1 MGIRGRFSNGPIL
14 FFNSMPLYCGYVEAP
29 KVNTTAM
36 IGDNSKTEKL
46 LFTKRN
52 LENF

>member
-1 MGIRGRFSNGPIL
+1 MVIKGRLSNGPTL

-36 IGDNSKTEKL
+36 IGQNFKAEKVMI
-46 LFTKRN
+46 TKPN
-52 LENF
+52 LQ